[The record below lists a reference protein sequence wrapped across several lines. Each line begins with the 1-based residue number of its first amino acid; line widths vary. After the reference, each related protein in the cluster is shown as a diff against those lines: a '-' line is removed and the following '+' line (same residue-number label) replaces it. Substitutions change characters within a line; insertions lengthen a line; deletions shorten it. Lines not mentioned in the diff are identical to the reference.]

1 MYKYMEKQIIS
12 AKTLDKLADKIADK
26 VADQINVPM
35 GRVSDSPRVMQ
46 KAPPGWNGVVRRQ
59 YGNNDSRNWSSM
71 DALSRGGRKSR
82 KSKKSKSKSK
92 KSKKSRKT
100 RRS

>member
-1 MYKYMEKQIIS
+1 MQKQIIP

-35 GRVSDSPRVMQ
+35 ARVSDFPRVQ
-46 KAPPGWNGVVRRQ
+46 QRAPTGWNGVVRRE
-59 YGNNDSRNWSSM
+59 YGNNNGRNWSSM

-82 KSKKSKSKSK
+82 KSKKSKSK